1 MNSQKML
8 PCLLFTLLLPASFLL
23 GQASNSPSPTPASEG
38 LQSESTTQPASSDP
52 QASDPAPG
60 LAGFETSGS
69 ADFGYRFTDIKG
81 AQQGFLQLFDLR
93 RGPRLLDFDFGGTA
107 ASGDNPFV
115 DTFSL
120 DASGLGGDPF
130 PSVQLNVSKTNL
142 YDLRA
147 NWRQSYF
154 YDDFPLTPSS
164 IAGLSTQAVTDNHDW
179 ATVRKI
185 GSLDFNLHA
194 SNHLHFLFNYE
205 HTSDSGQTFTT
216 RALDFVGSPDV
227 WGAFARANPYVLGAP
242 VNDVADRF
250 TGGLSYALRNW
261 SFQYQIG
268 YQTYNDTLALNNVTS
283 PQRSVNVNDP
293 TTASEL
299 LTSLSWS
306 QARRLT
312 TPISEF
318 SYTEKPLQD
327 LEMEGEYIYYRYQG
341 PLSLDAT
348 FNGSARTNTGGTT
361 DSPYDVSISARG
373 NVSEPN
379 NIIRQ
384 SFVYTPADW
393 WQFDVTYGYSRFTTN
408 TTGNFSSLS
417 ALYPFAPGG
426 PTTNTGSEVDHI
438 NWIDGVSTLD
448 IDMMFTPGHSLVIR
462 PGVEFVKAD
471 IESLEDG
478 VADPAR
484 TARIKTAWPELSIFY
499 QPSKKFS
506 VRGTY
511 RGIYNNAGYT
521 NMSPLQTNG
530 TTEVVRFQPTEKW
543 AVEDALDIS
552 NSRLL
557 SEGFLS
563 RTRSNAATLSYTL
576 NERLS
581 LFAGFTYQTLLG
593 LGQVTFLR
601 GTPPITDVPM
611 RDQELDRIWQAGFT
625 SKPRHNIGVE
635 FSGNFMRTTGLDT
648 IYGEPPLYGPVTWPY
663 ATGTVY
669 YEFPKAG
676 RLSIDLQR
684 TYYLQ
689 QILNLNNFSANMLTI
704 RWTKHF

>member
-1 MNSQKML
+1 MRVARLVSIGV
-8 PCLLFTLLLPASFLL
+8 LLFFFLTSLLAGQDAGSAGLVPAP
-23 GQASNSPSPTPASEG
+23 GDSPSSE
-38 LQSESTTQPASSDP
+38 QPASSNAE
-52 QASDPAPG
+52 ASGATPG
-60 LAGFETSGS
+60 FGGFDTTGTV
-69 ADFGYRFTDIKG
+69 DFGYRFTDIKG
-81 AQQGFLQLFDLR
+81 AQRGFLQLFDLR
-93 RGPRLLDFDFGGTA
+93 RGPRLMDFELNGTA
-107 ASGDNPFV
+107 APGANPFA

-120 DASGLGGDPF
+120 FTSGLGGDPF
-130 PSVQLNVSKTNL
+130 PSAQLNVSKTNL

-154 YDDFPLTPSS
+154 YDDTPFTPAS
-164 IAGLSTQAVTDNHDW
+164 IGGFATRAVADNHDW

-194 SNHLHFLFNYE
+194 TNHLHFLFNYE

-216 RALDFVGSPDV
+216 RTPDFVGSPDV

-250 TGGLSYALRNW
+250 TGGLSYAFRNW
-261 SFQYQIG
+261 SFQYQLG
-268 YQTYNDTLALNNVTS
+268 YQTYNDTLTLNNVTS
-283 PQRSVNVNDP
+283 PQRSINVNDP

-318 SYTEKPLQD
+318 TYTGKPFHD
-327 LEMEGEYIYYRYQG
+327 LEMEGEYIYYRYRG

-348 FNGSARTNTGGTT
+348 FQGSARTNNGGTT

-373 NVSEPN
+373 NVTEPN
-379 NIIRQ
+379 HIIRQ
-384 SFVYTPADW
+384 SFIYSPAKW
-393 WQFDVTYGYSRFTTN
+393 WQLDLTYGYSRFTTDA
-408 TTGNFSSLS
+408 TGNFTALS
-417 ALYPFAPGG
+417 TLYPFTPGG

-448 IDMMFTPGHSLVIR
+448 INVMFMPGHSLVIR
-462 PGVEFVKAD
+462 PGVELAKAD
-471 IESLEDG
+471 IESLEEG

-484 TARIKTAWPELSIFY
+484 TARIKTAWPELSVFY

-511 RGIYNNAGYT
+511 RGIFNNAAYT

-530 TTEVVRFQPTEKW
+530 TTEVFRFQPTEKW
-543 AVEDALDIS
+543 AIEDTLDLS

-557 SEGFLS
+557 SEGFIS
-563 RTRSNAATLSYTL
+563 HTRSNAATLSYTL
-576 NERLS
+576 NERFS
-581 LFAGFTYQTLLG
+581 VFAGFTYQTLLG
-593 LGQVTFLR
+593 LGQVTFVR
-601 GTPPITDVPM
+601 GTPPITNVPM
-611 RDQELDRIWQAGFT
+611 RDQELDRSWQAGFA
-625 SKPRHNIGVE
+625 SKPRHNIGIE

-648 IYGEPPLYGPVTWPY
+648 ISGEPPLYGPVTWPF

-669 YEFPKAG
+669 YEFPQAG

-704 RWTKHF
+704 RWTKSF

>member
-1 MNSQKML
+1 MRVARWASI
-8 PCLLFTLLLPASFLL
+8 CVLLFFFLTSLLAGQDTSSSGLATASGGSQSPA
-23 GQASNSPSPTPASEG
+23 
-38 LQSESTTQPASSDP
+38 QPASSDP
-52 QASDPAPG
+52 QASGSTPG
-60 LAGFETSGS
+60 LGGFETTGT

-81 AQQGFLQLFDLR
+81 AQQGFLQLFDLQS
-93 RGPRLLDFDFGGTA
+93 GPRLMDFELNGVA
-107 ASGDNPFV
+107 APGANPFA

-120 DASGLGGDPF
+120 FTSGLGGDPF
-130 PSVQLNVSKTNL
+130 PSAQLNVSKTNL

-154 YDDFPLTPSS
+154 YDDFPFTPNS
-164 IAGLSTQAVTDNHDW
+164 IAGFSTQALTDNHDW

-194 SNHLHFLFNYE
+194 TNHLHFLFNYE
-205 HTSDSGQTFTT
+205 HTSDSGQSFTT

-227 WGAFARANPYVLGAP
+227 WGAFARANPYALGAP

-250 TGGLSYALRNW
+250 TGGFSYALRNW

-268 YQTYNDTLALNNVTS
+268 YQTYNDTLTLNNTAS
-283 PQRSVNVNDP
+283 PERSINVADP
-293 TTASEL
+293 TTANEL

-318 SYTEKPLQD
+318 SYTGKPFHE
-327 LEMEGEYIYYRYQG
+327 LEMEGEYIYYRYRG

-373 NVSEPN
+373 NVTEPN
-379 NIIRQ
+379 NVLRQ
-384 SFVYTPADW
+384 SFIYTPANW
-393 WQFDVTYGYSRFTTN
+393 WQLDLSYGYSRFTTGA
-408 TTGNFSSLS
+408 TGNFTALS
-417 ALYPFAPGG
+417 TLYPFMPGG
-426 PTTNTGSEVDHI
+426 PTTNTGSELDHI

-448 IDMMFTPGHSLVIR
+448 VNMMFTPGHSLVIR
-462 PGVEFVKAD
+462 PGVELVKAD

-478 VADPAR
+478 IADPAQ
-484 TARIKTAWPELSIFY
+484 TARIKTAWPELSVSY

-511 RGIYNNAGYT
+511 RGIYNNAAYT

-530 TTEVVRFQPTEKW
+530 TTEVVRFRPTDKW
-543 AVEDALDIS
+543 ALEDALDVS

-576 NERLS
+576 NERFS

-601 GTPPITDVPM
+601 GTPPPITDVPM

-648 IYGEPPLYGPVTWPY
+648 ISGEPPLYGPVTWPF

-676 RLSIDLQR
+676 RLSVDLER

-689 QILNLNNFSANMLTI
+689 QILNSNNFSANMLTI
-704 RWTKHF
+704 RWTKSF